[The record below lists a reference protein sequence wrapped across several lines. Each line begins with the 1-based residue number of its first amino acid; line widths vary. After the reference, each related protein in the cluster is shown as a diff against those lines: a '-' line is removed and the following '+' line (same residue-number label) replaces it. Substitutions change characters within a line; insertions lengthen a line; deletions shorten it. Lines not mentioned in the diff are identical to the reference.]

1 MTDRTDHVRKLVAR
15 TSYVTGALAVV
26 LSPVPL
32 ADELAFLP
40 VFGVMASRIATAHGL
55 AMKDVPWRPIASTT
69 LAALA
74 ARATVN
80 LAVSYIP
87 GVAAVANA
95 VSAVT
100 VTRLLG
106 DYVDEACAEPATA
119 HPLSVKD
126 LAARMKEALQA
137 KKVAV

>member
-1 MTDRTDHVRKLVAR
+1 MTESVRRLVSR
-15 TSYVTGALAVV
+15 TSFVTGALAVV

-32 ADELAFLP
+32 ADEIAFLP
-40 VFGVMASRIATAHGL
+40 VFGVMAARIAKAHGL
-55 AMKDVPWRPIASTT
+55 AVKDVPWRPIAATT
-69 LAALA
+69 VAALA

-80 LAVSYIP
+80 VAVSYIP

-106 DYVDEACAEPATA
+106 SYVDEACQEPAVA
-119 HPLSVKD
+119 RPLSLKD
-126 LAARMKEALQA
+126 IAARMKD
-137 KKVAV
+137 AVRKPRAAT